1 MSTDE
6 GTRPTINHET
16 QKNQLMFR
24 RNQGEK
30 EQCTFCGKDGHN
42 EDGCFKVIGYP
53 DWWPGKD
60 RQGKQRPRTVRVEG
74 ELWPTLGITE
84 AQYQQLIKVLEAK
97 GGIVR
102 QEQTP
107 IVNMSGKFDKEGMWI
122 VDSGC
127 TEHITCYDSML
138 KNKFKK
144 NYEPPVTI
152 PNGETIAVEGRGS
165 CTLPNGVDVN
175 DVLHIPK
182 FKCNLLSVSKLSR
195 DLNCAITFLP
205 ESFFMHDIRSG
216 TLIGTGKCQN
226 GLYKMEMVKKRHALA
241 TSVSTWHKRLGHP
254 SNSKLQHLDFFK
266 GTPLNSKVFCD
277 SCMKAKF
284 SRLPFPVSTTKT
296 HACFDL
302 IHCDIWGK
310 YRTPSLTRAS
320 YFLTIVDDFSRA
332 TWVYLL
338 KQKHEASM
346 CLKAFHKMVQV
357 QFEKNIRRIRH
368 LLETARALRFEAN
381 LPTRFW
387 GECVLTAAYIIN
399 RMPSDVIGNKMP
411 YEVLYNQKPNYDN
424 MRVFGCLA
432 YYKST
437 ETNGDKFKMKGRP
450 GVFLGYPP
458 GTKGYKIFDIIHNKI
473 LILRDVRFIENFFP
487 FANIKVEEEEIFI
500 PPSNWDDKVI
510 KEKPKDLIGEP
521 NENDIGHSEPIEEFE
536 DDFEQHTQTEAP
548 SEDQTEV
555 DVEPEGSQDEDN
567 QFGPTEEPTF
577 NSDSNNFVEPS
588 KRNRI

>member
-254 SNSKLQHLDFFK
+254 SNPKLQHLDFFK
-266 GTPLNSKVFCD
+266 GTPLNSKVFYD

-284 SRLPFPVSTTKT
+284 TRLPFPVSTTKT

-302 IHCDIWGK
+302 IHYDI
-310 YRTPSLTRAS
+310 
-320 YFLTIVDDFSRA
+320 
-332 TWVYLL
+332 
-338 KQKHEASM
+338 
-346 CLKAFHKMVQV
+346 
-357 QFEKNIRRIRH
+357 
-368 LLETARALRFEAN
+368 
-381 LPTRFW
+381 
-387 GECVLTAAYIIN
+387 
-399 RMPSDVIGNKMP
+399 
-411 YEVLYNQKPNYDN
+411 
-424 MRVFGCLA
+424 
-432 YYKST
+432 
-437 ETNGDKFKMKGRP
+437 
-450 GVFLGYPP
+450 
-458 GTKGYKIFDIIHNKI
+458 
-473 LILRDVRFIENFFP
+473 
-487 FANIKVEEEEIFI
+487 
-500 PPSNWDDKVI
+500 
-510 KEKPKDLIGEP
+510 
-521 NENDIGHSEPIEEFE
+521 
-536 DDFEQHTQTEAP
+536 
-548 SEDQTEV
+548 
-555 DVEPEGSQDEDN
+555 
-567 QFGPTEEPTF
+567 
-577 NSDSNNFVEPS
+577 
-588 KRNRI
+588 